1 MSEYTG
7 ILVLAEKNNGELSES
22 LKVLGKARE
31 IADSLGA
38 RVEAA
43 IATSSKADA
52 EMLVRYGADVVY
64 WSEHDFGFDIAELS
78 KAIATLVSNMKP
90 EAVIA
95 PATESGNSVA
105 AFLGANLGILPV
117 FECSGLE
124 LEESNIIVNK
134 SVYQERFLAKVTSTK
149 PQIFTL
155 FTKQLPMPFEDE
167 SRYGKIVEWKVDAK
181 HGIKIISESSIEVKQ
196 KRIAVVGGREL
207 RTAENF
213 SVLEEFAQLIGG
225 ELCATP
231 SAADVGLAQ
240 SALSIGPLK
249 EINSEICIAVGIGY
263 NRNDLMHI
271 NSETI
276 VAVERKDD
284 APSMRISRIAMIGEP
299 DQIVKL
305 WAKELQRKS

>member
-1 MSEYTG
+1 MSEYRG
-7 ILVLAEKNNGELSES
+7 ILVLAEKNSEELSES

-31 IADSLGA
+31 LADSLGTK
-38 RVEAA
+38 VEVA
-43 IATSSKADA
+43 ITLSSKTDA
-52 EMLVRYGADVVY
+52 EMLVRYGADVVH
-64 WSEHDFGFDIAELS
+64 WSEHDFGFDLAELA
-78 KAIATLVSNMKP
+78 KAVASLVGKMKP
-90 EAVIA
+90 KAVIM
-95 PATESGNSVA
+95 PAIESGNSVA
-105 AFLGANLGILPV
+105 AFLGANLGMLPV

-124 LEESNIIVNK
+124 LEESDIIVNK
-134 SVYQERFLAKVTSTK
+134 PVYQGRFLAQVTSTK

-181 HGIKIISESSIEVKQ
+181 HGIKIISESSMEVKE
-196 KRIAVVGGREL
+196 KRIAVVGGRDL

-225 ELCATP
+225 KLYATP
-231 SAADVGLAQ
+231 SAVDVGLAQ

-249 EINSEICIAVGIGY
+249 EINSEVCIAVGIGY

-284 APSMRISRIAMIGEP
+284 ASSIKISRIVMIGEP

-305 WAKELQRKS
+305 WTRELQRKS

>member
-22 LKVLGKARE
+22 LKVIGKARE
-31 IADSLGA
+31 IADSLGT

-52 EMLVRYGADVVY
+52 EMLVRYGADVVC
-64 WSEHDFGFDIAELS
+64 WSEHDFGFDISELS
-78 KAIATLVSNMKP
+78 KAIATLASNTKP

-105 AFLGANLGILPV
+105 AFLGANLGISPV

-124 LEESNIIVNK
+124 LEESNIMVSK
-134 SVYQERFLAKVTSTK
+134 PVYQGRFLAQVTSTK

-181 HGIKIISESSIEVKQ
+181 HRIKVISESSIEVKQ
-196 KRIAVVGGREL
+196 KHIAVVGGREF
-207 RTAENF
+207 RTAKNF
-213 SVLEEFAQLIGG
+213 SVLKEFAQLVGG
-225 ELCATP
+225 ELYATP

-240 SALSIGPLK
+240 GALLIGPLK

-263 NRNDLMHI
+263 NRTDLMHI

-284 APSMRISRIAMIGEP
+284 APSMKISSIAMIGEP

-305 WAKELQRKS
+305 WTKELQRKS